1 MKEKLWDIDLLLK
14 NYPALKPW
22 GVRHLIRTR
31 RIPIIKLGRRVYFD
45 PAEIDAWINSQ
56 KIPAG
61 SVRNGD

>member
-31 RIPIIKLGRRVYFD
+31 SIPIIKLRRRIYFD
-45 PAEIDAWINSQ
+45 PAEIEAWIDSK
-56 KIPAG
+56 KIP
-61 SVRNGD
+61 VRNER